1 MPVGNSI
8 TYNVF
13 MNITCSANNPESIPS
28 LTRNT
33 LSVSNPDNTVL
44 GVGSY
49 NYACTSIAT
58 ENYTSAS
65 NTGSL
70 TVTKATPTLNLTLN
84 GQGSDITLPS
94 SGGEVN
100 MTARLIN
107 PQNAIINLTLNG
119 IIIGSGLSSI
129 ENISLF
135 SNSGSYNVG
144 ALFDG
149 NENYTSGT
157 LVSTITVSSVINNG
171 GGNNGGNGGS
181 NNPVVIGNNSSCS
194 SNWVCGSWTEC
205 TIEGVQIRACTDKN
219 NCGVLLNKPLEIQSC
234 TRPNCSDGIRNNGE
248 LGVDCGGPCINKCKT
263 SAIQGQVIAIPFLN
277 KGKTKYLFLL
287 MAGLLIFIFFLI
299 LLNRFEKRLEKK
311 KNIPKYYKILANIL
325 HILIII
331 SILLLVY
338 YIFK

>member
-1 MPVGNSI
+1 MGDRVWKVNISESENYTSLEKSYLISILDANGPQYDSSLKENPEDPVTYSLAGNYEFNITWTDDLGISEVILDFDGVNYSLSQGQLNKNGDVFSKIFSSLAAGVHNYKWYANDTSNNWVSTPVQTYTINKNVAALFLATPAGNSI

-13 MNITCSANNPESIPS
+13 TNITCSANNPESIPS

-33 LSVSNPDNTVL
+33 LSVSNPDNAVL
-44 GVGSY
+44 RVGSY
-49 NYACTSIAT
+49 NYACTSSAT

-129 ENISLF
+129 ENISIF
-135 SNSGSYNVG
+135 SSSGSYNVG

-149 NENYTSGT
+149 NENYTGGT

-171 GGNNGGNGGS
+171 GGNNGGE
-181 NNPVVIGNNSSCS
+181 IGRASCRER
-194 SNWVCGSWTEC
+194 V
-205 TIEGVQIRACTDKN
+205 
-219 NCGVLLNKPLEIQSC
+219 
-234 TRPNCSDGIRNNGE
+234 
-248 LGVDCGGPCINKCKT
+248 
-263 SAIQGQVIAIPFLN
+263 
-277 KGKTKYLFLL
+277 
-287 MAGLLIFIFFLI
+287 
-299 LLNRFEKRLEKK
+299 
-311 KNIPKYYKILANIL
+311 
-325 HILIII
+325 
-331 SILLLVY
+331 
-338 YIFK
+338 